1 MSRVLCSPAAGSVR
15 ALRLV
20 GWASRSLHQPPG
32 VQARAQP
39 EANGEDDDPDRPIQ
53 FSSSKAVPLRWKV
66 EQSLGKE
73 QQRPWWKVLPLSLS
87 LMVLV
92 IWFYLRPETS
102 ADQWL
107 RQVLEEVPE
116 PSDRSEEP
124 RTQAAYGAIT
134 SQGAR

>member
-1 MSRVLCSPAAGSVR
+1 MSGVLCSPAVWSVR

-20 GWASRSLHQPPG
+20 VWASRSLHQPPG
-32 VQARAQP
+32 GRARAQP
-39 EANGEDDDPDRPIQ
+39 AASGEEDDPDRPIQ

-73 QQRPWWKVLPLSLS
+73 QQRPWWKVLPLSVS

-92 IWFYLRPETS
+92 IWFYVRPETS
-102 ADQWL
+102 TDQWL

-124 RTQAAYGAIT
+124 RIQAAYGART
-134 SQGAR
+134 